1 MNRYLQWNG
10 DFIIY
15 KNTECTIKKRNN
27 IDQTE
32 NKHLKYTSI
41 IINNVSSLGWI
52 ERKICTIS
60 DNVRKKIFQI
70 KIDLFWIPISYNI

>member
-1 MNRYLQWNG
+1 MNCYLQWNG

-15 KNTECTIKKRNN
+15 KNTECTIKKWNN

-41 IINNVSSLGWI
+41 IINNVSSLG
-52 ERKICTIS
+52 S
-60 DNVRKKIFQI
+60 KKNMHDFR
-70 KIDLFWIPISYNI
+70 

>member
-32 NKHLKYTSI
+32 NKHLK
-41 IINNVSSLGWI
+41 
-52 ERKICTIS
+52 
-60 DNVRKKIFQI
+60 
-70 KIDLFWIPISYNI
+70 